1 MHLDVSSL
9 PATIDRQVA
18 DWGQALLYP
27 LGEHLC
33 PELSVPFPVVVV
45 KLDPTINNQSTG
57 FPARERAGCPS
68 QGSSEDLQTFAIAP
82 AYSHLFPSVNNSTDI
97 LSVFDK

>member
-1 MHLDVSSL
+1 MHLDVSSV
-9 PATIDRQVA
+9 PSTIDRQVA
-18 DWGQALLYP
+18 DWGQALLHP

-33 PELSVPFPVVVV
+33 PELSVPLPLGVAKF
-45 KLDPTINNQSTG
+45 DQTINNQSTG
-57 FPARERAGCPS
+57 FPVWERAGCPS
-68 QGSSEDLQTFAIAP
+68 QGSSEDMQTFAIAS